1 MELTG
6 DLSDFPLTDI
16 LQILALSR
24 KTGTLALEAGVM
36 NGRIVIEQGRI
47 TQASLRPGGTF
58 ADRLIQESVVTSDVL
73 GDLRRVGGGETD
85 VWTLETLL
93 VESGVMTTREVE
105 LAAKRHI
112 QHVVAAL
119 VCLER
124 GRFGIALNQ
133 AGFQDAMT
141 DVRLDE
147 GLDIGEVLLEAAT
160 ERDEGSRSGV
170 EHLAMGLRELL
181 ESDERPSQGFEGEM
195 HGDRSGGVMASP
207 PSPRTWSHGTSN
219 DDDRSLYSFL
229 AELRSHSF
237 EAEVSLLIMRYASE
251 VVSRGVLFVVKE
263 AEICGLGQFGIDIDG
278 PDHRNADERVR
289 EITIPLGGKSLFD
302 NVVRRGEPFIGRI
315 AESYWHTQMLS
326 HIGGNGRDLIGFA
339 LPIMCNDKPVF
350 ILYGDNYPDMRELV
364 GIDALVTLVN
374 QASIVLEKIVLERV
388 VRGFQANNGNHT
400 LKDE

>member
-58 ADRLIQESVVTSDVL
+58 ADRLIQENVVTSDVL

-93 VESGVMTTREVE
+93 VESGVMTAREVE

-112 QHVVAAL
+112 QNVVAAL

-160 ERDEGSRSGV
+160 ERDEGSRRGL
-170 EHLAMGLRELL
+170 EHPEMGLRELL
-181 ESDERPSQGFEGEM
+181 DSDDRPPGGFEPFSESET
-195 HGDRSGGVMASP
+195 HGSRHAGVMASSS
-207 PSPRTWSHGTSN
+207 SPRTWSHGTSN

-263 AEICGLGQFGIDIDG
+263 AEICGLGQFGIDVDSL
-278 PDHRNADERVR
+278 DHRNADERVR

-302 NVVRRGEPFIGRI
+302 NVVRKGEPFIGRI
-315 AESYWHTQMLS
+315 AESYWHTEMLR

-388 VRGFQANNGNHT
+388 VRGFQANNGHNT
-400 LKDE
+400 

>member
-58 ADRLIQESVVTSDVL
+58 ADRLIQESTVTSDVL

-93 VESGVMTTREVE
+93 VESGVMTTQEVE
-105 LAAKRHI
+105 QAAKRHI

-160 ERDEGSRSGV
+160 ERDEGSRRGV
-170 EHLAMGLRELL
+170 EHPGMGLRELL
-181 ESDERPSQGFEGEM
+181 ETDERPSVGLDGDAQ
-195 HGDRSGGVMASP
+195 DRSQGVMTSP

-263 AEICGLGQFGIDIDG
+263 TEICGLGQFGIDVDDL
-278 PDHRNADERVR
+278 DHRNADERVR

-315 AESYWHTQMLS
+315 TESYWHTEMLS
-326 HIGGNGRDLIGFA
+326 HIGGHGRDLIGFA

-400 LKDE
+400 PRED